1 MDSVL
6 TAYNSKKLG
15 HYSGIRSIF
24 EGIDTMRIEY
34 KLFAALLLLSQSAIA
49 LDEDS
54 PLTTASDTSIWCR
67 EISYNQLSANADR
80 LYNWTHSV
88 VAKEN
93 TYVVKGHWRVDD
105 NDVYVE
111 CRSRIGAPRKYAKYR
126 VLSDDEL

>member
-1 MDSVL
+1 M
-6 TAYNSKKLG
+6 
-15 HYSGIRSIF
+15 F
-24 EGIDTMRIEY
+24 EGIDAMRIEC
-34 KLFAALLLLSQSAIA
+34 KSLAVLLLLSQSAIA

-54 PLTTASDTSIWCR
+54 PLTTASDTSLWCK
-67 EISYNQLSANADR
+67 ETSYSELSVNADR

-88 VAKEN
+88 VAKGN
-93 TYVVKGHWRVDD
+93 TYVVRGHWRVDD